1 MKNDIVIIGAG
12 GHALSVTNIALSCGF
27 NVIFYVDDQKSGQKI
42 IGKPV
47 VSNKKFISEGP
58 HKNLC
63 LAVGDNSIR
72 EKIYKEYN
80 KIFPSIK
87 FPTLIHSSSIVGFNT
102 EIGEGT
108 VVMPLANIGP
118 NTKINSFCIVNSA
131 ASIDHDSSM
140 DSFSSLA
147 PGSILGGNVVVGKR
161 SVISIGA
168 TIKNNIN
175 IGSDV
180 VIGANSYV
188 NLPVKNNV
196 LAMGTPCRK
205 ISNRRKGEKY
215 LD

>member
-1 MKNDIVIIGAG
+1 MNNDIVIIGAG
-12 GHALSVTNIALSCGF
+12 GHAVSVTNIALSCGF
-27 NVIFYVDDQKSGQKI
+27 NVVLYVDDQKSGEQI

-63 LAVGDNSIR
+63 LALGDNSIR
-72 EKIYKEYN
+72 EAIYKEYSE
-80 KIFPSIK
+80 ILPSIK
-87 FPTLIHSSSIVGFNT
+87 FPTLIHSSSIIGINT

-118 NTKINSFCIVNSA
+118 NSKIDSFCIINSA

-140 DSFSSLA
+140 KSFSSLA
-147 PGSILGGNVVVGKR
+147 PGSILGGNVNVGKR
-161 SVISIGA
+161 SAISIGA
-168 TIKNNIN
+168 IIKNNVN

-188 NLPVKNNV
+188 NVPIEDNI